1 MSVMYKYK
9 NLGKI
14 GFLEIETY
22 GLDKLKSMSWELDG
36 TKLEEILDKEAT
48 DMIEHFTKNGWDL
61 NRESIRENI
70 IHQIFGIHLLEVIDQ
85 YLAKKANVTINVT
98 DDVFELNEE
107 YKPIYMNDKTGEIVL
122 IEDIKDKSYVFK
134 YKESNGYTLIGRL

>member
-1 MSVMYKYK
+1 MSVRYKLK
-9 NLGKI
+9 NWGTKY
-14 GFLEIETY
+14 FPETY

-48 DMIEHFTKNGWDL
+48 DMIEHFTKSGWDL
-61 NRESIRENI
+61 SRESIRENI

-122 IEDIKDKSYVFK
+122 VEDTKDKSFVFK